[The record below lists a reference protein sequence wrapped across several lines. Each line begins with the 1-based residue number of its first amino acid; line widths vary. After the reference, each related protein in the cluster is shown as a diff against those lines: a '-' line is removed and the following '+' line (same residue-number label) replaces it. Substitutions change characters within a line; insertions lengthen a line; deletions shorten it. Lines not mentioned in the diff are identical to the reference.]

1 MDLRAWD
8 DGKSEGHTVTVW
20 IGVEPHATALH
31 TKVGRIPSGVSSR
44 DRQII
49 HPDKGRQLMMG
60 LSLWCTLDPV
70 HLAWW
75 QLAFIAKDRQDLIL
89 SPRVLVYKAF
99 ERLEPCAGKLAS
111 TVLRGPGGRNAPRL
125 PGRRFLADCSKI
137 RRSRI

>member
-8 DGKSEGHTVTVW
+8 DGKSEGHTVMVW
-20 IGVEPHATALH
+20 IGVELHATSLH

-49 HPDKGRQLMMG
+49 HPDKGRQSMKG

-75 QLAFIAKDRQDLIL
+75 QLAFIAKDRQVLIL
-89 SPRVLVYKAF
+89 SPRVL
-99 ERLEPCAGKLAS
+99 LS
-111 TVLRGPGGRNAPRL
+111 
-125 PGRRFLADCSKI
+125 
-137 RRSRI
+137 RRSRGLSRVLGNSQARFLGGRGAVMRPSYPAGNLYK